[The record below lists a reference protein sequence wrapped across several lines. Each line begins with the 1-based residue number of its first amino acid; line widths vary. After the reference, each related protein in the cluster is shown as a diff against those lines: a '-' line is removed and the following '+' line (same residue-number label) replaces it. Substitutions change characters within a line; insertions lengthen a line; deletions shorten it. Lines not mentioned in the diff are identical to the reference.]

1 MKQFQIL
8 ALLSALGLG
17 SVASAAGFQN
27 GSFETG
33 TAPGA
38 FTELAA
44 GNGSITGWTIGGHSV
59 DYIGSYWQASNG
71 ERSIDLSGGAAGSLA
86 QSFDTLIGQTYTVT
100 FDMAGNPDNGSL
112 KSMTVSAAAD
122 SANYSFDST
131 VTSKPNMG
139 WSTKSF
145 QFTANSTTSTLM
157 FASNENSAYGTA
169 LDNVSVQAVPEPAT
183 MAALGLGALGVL
195 RRRNRK

>member
-1 MKQFQIL
+1 MKQFQLL

-33 TAPGA
+33 TNPGT
-38 FTELAA
+38 FTQLGA
-44 GNGSITGWTIGGHSV
+44 GDPSIAGWTIGGHSV
-59 DYIGSYWQASNG
+59 DYIGTYWQASNG
-71 ERSIDLSGGAAGSLA
+71 ERSIDMSGGGAGSLS
-86 QSFDTLIGQTYTVT
+86 QSFDTLIGQKYVVT
-100 FDMAGNPDNGSL
+100 FDMAGNPDSGSL

-122 SANYSFDST
+122 SANYTFDST

-139 WSTKSF
+139 WASKSF

-157 FASNENSAYGTA
+157 FASNEYSAYGPA
-169 LDNVSVQAVPEPAT
+169 LDNVKVQAVPEPAS
-183 MAALGLGALGVL
+183 MAALTVGALGLL